1 MIKIKDHITS
11 TKNKRI
17 QNLVRLEKPRERKEQ
32 GVFSIEGLK
41 EIGKAYKAGYS
52 VDALFFCP
60 DVISI
65 DQVETFT
72 NRETEVFS
80 VTKEVFAKITYR
92 ENSGGM
98 VVVSKPKSH
107 SLQNIHLHENPL
119 IIVLESVEKPGNLGA
134 ILRTADAAGV
144 DGLIICD
151 TQTDLYNPNVIRS
164 GLGCLFTVP
173 VATGTTEEV
182 VQWLKDHGISIFCT
196 GLNAS
201 VPYHTIDF
209 TLPAAIVMGTES
221 TGLTQQWLKA
231 SDQNIII
238 PMCGMADS
246 LNVSVSAAIVIFEA
260 KRQRGF

>member
-1 MIKIKDHITS
+1 MVKIRDHITS
-11 TKNKRI
+11 TKNHRI
-17 QNLVRLEKPRERKEQ
+17 QNLIRLEKPRERKEQ
-32 GVFSIEGLK
+32 GVFAIEGLK
-41 EIGKAYKAGYS
+41 ETGKAYKAGYS

-92 ENSGGM
+92 ENSGGI
-98 VVVSKPKSH
+98 VVLSKQKSH
-107 SLQNIHLHENPL
+107 ALQDIYFTKNPL
-119 IIVLESVEKPGNLGA
+119 FVVLESVEKPGNLGA

-144 DGLIICD
+144 DALIICD

-173 VATGTTEEV
+173 VALGSTEEV
-182 VQWLKDHGISIFCT
+182 IAWLRDREIAIFCT
-196 GLNAS
+196 ELNAS
-201 VPYHTIDF
+201 APYHQMDF
-209 TLPAAIVMGTES
+209 RPPCAIVMGSEA
-221 TGLTQQWLKA
+221 TGLTQKWLIE

-238 PMCGMADS
+238 PMCGQADS

>member
-1 MIKIKDHITS
+1 MIKPKDHITS
-11 TKNKRI
+11 TKNPRI
-17 QNLVRLEKPRERKEQ
+17 QNLVKLDKPRLRKEQ
-32 GVFSIEGLK
+32 GVFVIEGLK
-41 EIGKAYKAGYS
+41 EIEKAFVTGYQM
-52 VDALFFCP
+52 VTMFFCSEI
-60 DVISI
+60 ISFSY
-65 DQVETFT
+65 VEKYAGDS
-72 NRETEVFS
+72 TEIFS
-80 VTKEVFAKITYR
+80 VSRDVFAKITYR
-92 ENSGGM
+92 EDSGGL
-98 VVVSKPKSH
+98 VVLSKPKSH

-144 DGLIICD
+144 DALIICD

-173 VATGTTEEV
+173 VATGSTEEV
-182 VQWLKDHGISIFCT
+182 IQWLKDHGISIFCT

-221 TGLTQQWLKA
+221 TGLTQKWLNA

-238 PMCGMADS
+238 PMSGMADS